1 MQESEVRSLFRT
13 WKALFRLGIVQQS
26 SPCVNRAIHSIRK
39 VTGSYPNGATRM
51 ATVAEQT
58 MARKN
63 AERDQNAHRSTL
75 RCESSAFSCISFAGC
90 NHRDARRER

>member
-1 MQESEVRSLFRT
+1 VPSLFRT

-39 VTGSYPNGATRM
+39 VTGSYPNGATRT

-58 MARKN
+58 MGKN
-63 AERDQNAHRSTL
+63 AEKDQNARRSTL
-75 RCESSAFSCISFAGC
+75 R
-90 NHRDARRER
+90 